1 MSNKNKRALLSALRY
16 AAVMT
21 IVCITSS
28 EYTLLQISILV
39 LGIVGLYFTGWLEGH
54 LGL

>member
-1 MSNKNKRALLSALRY
+1 MSNKNKRALLFVLRY
-16 AAVMT
+16 AAIMA
-21 IVCITSS
+21 IVFTTSG
-28 EYTLLQISILV
+28 EYTTTQISILV